1 MAITLSSSARLDLL
15 YQRREEEGEVKAAVA
30 LSFTPPVCD
39 MDMAFK
45 PAHIKATRSQQT
57 GATALL
63 LRLQVTQ
70 H

>member
-1 MAITLSSSARLDLL
+1 
-15 YQRREEEGEVKAAVA
+15 VKAAVA
-30 LSFTPPVCD
+30 LSFTPTVCD
-39 MDMAFK
+39 MDIAFK
-45 PAHIKATRSQQT
+45 PANIKAARSQQT